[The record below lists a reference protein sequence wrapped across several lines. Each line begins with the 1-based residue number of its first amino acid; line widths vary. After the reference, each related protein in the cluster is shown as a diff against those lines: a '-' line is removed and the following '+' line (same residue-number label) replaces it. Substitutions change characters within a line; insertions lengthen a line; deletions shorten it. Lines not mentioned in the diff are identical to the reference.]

1 MFTWTLGLQAKH
13 LRKEVENNVNQTY
26 LGFDQKKKSSTVK
39 DAWQR
44 KIERKMWFC
53 SFLSVR
59 LRLFFFKKKKLH
71 EHARQRWFYSTIWNF
86 VSYPVYY
93 VPLLSVFFLQV
104 SCSIAFVCKQ
114 WCNKRMTPKKVTWW
128 SACTMIYVCMLFDTE
143 YLSCAVFV
151 GYTCFFFYFK
161 NISKKIEV
169 FLFILN

>member
-26 LGFDQKKKSSTVK
+26 LGFDKKN
-39 DAWQR
+39 
-44 KIERKMWFC
+44 KIEYSKRCLATEDRKKDVILQFFKC
-53 SFLSVR
+53 AITTFFL
-59 LRLFFFKKKKLH
+59 KKKKLH

-93 VPLLSVFFLQV
+93 VPLLSVFFFLQV

-151 GYTCFFFYFK
+151 GYTCFFF
-161 NISKKIEV
+161 
-169 FLFILN
+169 LF